1 MMMWNKKIRVK
12 MMYPDMVSTGD
23 GIFTDLLNFE
33 VPWKQQTSAEILN
46 YGYYLNSARKI
57 ISPFVFDIS
66 NAREDMQTYPFNIT
80 PLNATQRRLVAS
92 TVFRIFN
99 EKWKRLWDIYH
110 IEYNPLYNYMV
121 TEEEQ
126 INVDDSGT
134 IEDTGTQQR
143 VIDTDTTN
151 TGTDTVVTDGSITN
165 TGTDTHAIEK
175 QVSDGGNETI
185 QKASTQT
192 NTGTDTTV
200 TDTDTSNTG
209 TVGTVGSSDT
219 LDGLF
224 GFNSSTSVGSD
235 TREVDS
241 SGTRTDN
248 LAGTVDTT
256 ETETK
261 NLTET
266 VNGTDTRTRALT
278 HTENNTDTNTK
289 NLTTSEDTTE
299 TETQN
304 LAGTV
309 DTTDTRTDNLTR
321 TTEEQS
327 ETTRSLSKNGNIGFN
342 TPQEMLA
349 ADLEL
354 WQWNY
359 FKSVFEDIDTVLTI
373 SLY

>member
-1 MMMWNKKIRVK
+1 MMMWNKKILVK
-12 MMYPDMVSTGD
+12 MMYPQMISNGN
-23 GIFTDLLNFE
+23 GIFTDLQNFD
-33 VPWKQQTSAEILN
+33 VPWKLQNIEAALN
-46 YGYYLNSARKI
+46 YGYYLNSARKLV
-57 ISPFVFDIS
+57 SPFVFDVS
-66 NAREDMQTYPFNIT
+66 NAEEDLRTYPFNIT
-80 PLNATQRRLVAS
+80 PLNSAQRMIIAS
-92 TVFRIFN
+92 TVFTMFN
-99 EKWKRLWDIYH
+99 EKWKRLWDIYN

-134 IEDTGTQQR
+134 IADTGTQQR

-165 TGTDTHAIEK
+165 TGTDTHNIAK

-224 GFNSSTSVGSD
+224 GFNSSISVGSD

-342 TPQEMLA
+342 TPQEMLV

>member
-1 MMMWNKKIRVK
+1 MMMWNKKIQVK
-12 MMYPDMVSTGD
+12 MMYPQMISNSD
-23 GIFTDLLNFE
+23 GIFTDLQNFD
-33 VPWKQQTSAEILN
+33 VPWKLQNIEAALN
-46 YGYYLNSARKI
+46 YGYYLNSARKLV
-57 ISPFVFDIS
+57 SPFVFDVS
-66 NAREDMQTYPFNIT
+66 NAEEDSRTYPFTIT
-80 PLNATQRRLVAS
+80 PLNAAQRMIIAS
-92 TVFRIFN
+92 TVFTMFN
-99 EKWKRLWDIYH
+99 EKWKRLWDIYK

-126 INVDDSGT
+126 INVDDSGK
-134 IEDTGTQQR
+134 IADTGTQQR